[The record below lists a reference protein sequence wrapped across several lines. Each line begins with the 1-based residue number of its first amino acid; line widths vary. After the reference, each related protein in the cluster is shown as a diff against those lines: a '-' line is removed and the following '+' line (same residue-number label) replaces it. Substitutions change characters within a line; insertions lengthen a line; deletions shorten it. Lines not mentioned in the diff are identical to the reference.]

1 MTLAGVL
8 LFVRTG
14 SSSTLV
20 SLSDG
25 ADGAD
30 GADGVDGVDGDR
42 TEGMRWW
49 EQSRSNAHTAQTG
62 QRWTWTLALS
72 TNCR

>member
-1 MTLAGVL
+1 VSGVEG
-8 LFVRTG
+8 VDG
-14 SSSTLV
+14 V
-20 SLSDG
+20 DGVKG

>member
-1 MTLAGVL
+1 LTLAGVL

-30 GADGVDGVDGDR
+30 GAGR
-42 TEGMRWW
+42 FAE
-49 EQSRSNAHTAQTG
+49 
-62 QRWTWTLALS
+62 
-72 TNCR
+72 C